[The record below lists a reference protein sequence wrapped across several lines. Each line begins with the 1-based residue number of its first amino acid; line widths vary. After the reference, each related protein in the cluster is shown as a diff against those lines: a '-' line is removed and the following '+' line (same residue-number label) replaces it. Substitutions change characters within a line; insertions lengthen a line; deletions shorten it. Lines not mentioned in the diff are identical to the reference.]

1 MKGKTLMM
9 KKTLILASLLAL
21 TISPAVMAQEA
32 ADTTKTEPAV
42 KQECPQK
49 PTCEK
54 RKKAELEFEK
64 RLKLTDEQI
73 QKAKENRMKARKEM
87 QPIKEQIKQKY
98 GEIDAVK
105 RSRMAVEMQNEKIAA
120 LKSEIREL
128 KKQMH
133 EIQIKNMKD
142 FEALLTE
149 KQLKELNKIKKEG
162 RKKFEKEFKKHHK
175 NKPCDFKP
183 GYGPRPHPQGL
194 EVPPPQPP
202 VEK

>member
-21 TISPAVMAQEA
+21 TISSAVMAQEA
-32 ADTTKTEPAV
+32 ADTAKAEPAV
-42 KQECPQK
+42 KQECQQK
-49 PTCEK
+49 PVCEK
-54 RKKAELEFEK
+54 REKAKNEFEK

-98 GEIDAVK
+98 GEIEAVK
-105 RSRMAVEMQNEKIAA
+105 RSRIAVEMQNEKIAA
-120 LKSEIREL
+120 LKSEIRDL
-128 KKQMH
+128 KKQIH

-149 KQLKELNKIKKEG
+149 KQIKELNKIKKEG

-183 GYGPRPHPQGL
+183 GYGPKPGPGPQ
-194 EVPPPQPP
+194 VPPPQPP
-202 VEK
+202 VEE

>member
-1 MKGKTLMM
+1 MM

-32 ADTTKTEPAV
+32 ADTVKAEPAV
-42 KQECPQK
+42 KQECQQK
-49 PTCEK
+49 PVCEK
-54 RKKAELEFEK
+54 REKAKNEFEK

-87 QPIKEQIKQKY
+87 EPLKQQIKLKHE
-98 GEIDAVK
+98 EIEAVK
-105 RSRMAVEMQNEKIAA
+105 RSRMSVEAQAEKIAA

-128 KKQMH
+128 KKQIH

-149 KQLKELNKIKKEG
+149 KQLKELNKIKKELAETL
-162 RKKFEKEFKKHHK
+162 K
-175 NKPCDFKP
+175 D
-183 GYGPRPHPQGL
+183 L
-194 EVPPPQPP
+194 L
-202 VEK
+202 